1 MIREATVIRASR
13 RNASLLTDD
22 HLEFQA
28 RNGSKLP
35 EVVVGD
41 RVVCK
46 EGEGGKWIIA
56 EIKQRKHTLHRSYRE
71 KTKIIAANL
80 DHLFLITAVGPLFN
94 TAFIDRVLLA
104 AAVQEIPV
112 TLVVNKADQGVE
124 PGIACY
130 EKLGVNLFFT
140 SVKKKEGINQIEAAL
155 ENPKLRLA
163 ALAGVS
169 GVGKSSLINHL
180 VPEAAQATAEVS
192 ERTGQGKQTT
202 SMAVAY
208 VYKRSSAADALLVD
222 LPGIQNFGVSGLEPE
237 TVRSG
242 FPEIAEYG
250 LKCQFSNCGHIR
262 EEKCAVKEALGH
274 GLISESR
281 YISYSDII
289 HEIERSR
296 PF

>member
-13 RNASLLTDD
+13 RNASLLTDE

-41 RVVCK
+41 RVICK
-46 EGEGGKWIIA
+46 EGEGQKWIIS
-56 EIKQRKHTLHRSYRE
+56 EIKPRQHTLHRSYRE
-71 KTKIIAANL
+71 KTKVIAANL

-112 TLVVNKADQGVE
+112 TLVINKTDQGSE
-124 PGIACY
+124 PAVSAY
-130 EKLGVNLFFT
+130 EKLGVNLLFT
-140 SVKKKEGINQIEAAL
+140 SVKQKQGIEQIQAAL
-155 ENPKLRLA
+155 ENPRLRLA

-169 GVGKSSLINHL
+169 GVGKSSLLNNL
-180 VPEAAQATAEVS
+180 VPDAAQATAEVS

-202 SMAVAY
+202 SMAIAY
-208 VYKRSSAADALLVD
+208 IYKREHAADVLLVD

-237 TVRSG
+237 VVRRG
-242 FPEIAEYG
+242 FLEIAEYG

-262 EEKCAVKEALGH
+262 EDKCAVKEAVATGA
-274 GLISESR
+274 ISESR
-281 YISYSDII
+281 YVSYSDII
-289 HEIERSR
+289 QEIERSR